1 MLPCLPRLA
10 FCIFSRISYFFLAE
24 LANYTQLIELNVFLS
39 LMSKVAQETDKL
51 TEMSFMFWCDLNKTN
66 LTDVNCTWRD

>member
-1 MLPCLPRLA
+1 MLPCLPGLA

-24 LANYTQLIELNVFLS
+24 LANYTQLNIFLS

-51 TEMSFMFWCDLNKTN
+51 TETSFMFWCDLNKTN
-66 LTDVNCTWRD
+66 LTDVNCT